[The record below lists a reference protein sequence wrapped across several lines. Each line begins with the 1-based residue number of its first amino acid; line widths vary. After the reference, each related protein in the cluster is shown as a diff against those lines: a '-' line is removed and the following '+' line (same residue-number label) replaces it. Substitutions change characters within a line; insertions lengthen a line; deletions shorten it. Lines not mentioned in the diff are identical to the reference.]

1 MQVRS
6 RGSDVPFSQ
15 LHRPS
20 MHQPVPAQGIVML
33 LEQVSR
39 MIHGAGYAQGLY
51 PAQWVALRY
60 FAEVDGPARTVSG
73 LARFQDM
80 SIAPV
85 ARTIRTLVDKGLL
98 ERRPNPRSRRADLIE
113 LTDGGR
119 ALLRH
124 DPRLPMRTLLESLDG
139 VRSEALVEALE
150 LLVREL
156 PRSNPF
162 PPRGKRRHRPPESA

>member
-1 MQVRS
+1 MQVLTRT
-6 RGSDVPFSQ
+6 SDVPFSDI
-15 LHRPS
+15 HRS
-20 MHQPVPAQGIVML
+20 LMQKPVPAQGIVML

-60 FAEVDGPARTVSG
+60 FAEVDVPARTASG

-113 LTDGGR
+113 VTENGR
-119 ALLRH
+119 TLLRH
-124 DPRLPMRTLLESLDG
+124 DPRMPLRTLLEGLDG
-139 VRSEALVEALE
+139 TRNEALVEALE
-150 LLVREL
+150 VLVREL
-156 PRSNPF
+156 PRSSPF
-162 PPRGKRRHRPPESA
+162 PPRGRRRT

>member
-1 MQVRS
+1 
-6 RGSDVPFSQ
+6 
-15 LHRPS
+15 
-20 MHQPVPAQGIVML
+20 MHKPIAPQGIVML

-60 FAEVDGPARTVSG
+60 FAEVDVPARTASG

-98 ERRPNPRSRRADLIE
+98 VRRPNPRSRRADLIE
-113 LTDGGR
+113 VTDSGR
-119 ALLRH
+119 ALLQH
-124 DPRLPMRTLLESLDG
+124 DPRLPLRNLLEALDG
-139 VRSEALVEALE
+139 ARSEALVEALE
-150 LLVREL
+150 ILVREL
-156 PRSNPF
+156 PRSSPF
-162 PPRGKRRHRPPESA
+162 PPRGRRRT

>member
-1 MQVRS
+1 MQFLS
-6 RGSDVPFSQ
+6 RNTGVPFSDI
-15 LHRPS
+15 HRS
-20 MHQPVPAQGIVML
+20 LMQKPVPAQGIVML

-60 FAEVDGPARTVSG
+60 FAEVDVPARTASG

-85 ARTIRTLVDKGLL
+85 ARTIRTLVEKGLL

-113 LTDGGR
+113 VTESGR
-119 ALLRH
+119 TLLQQ
-124 DPRLPMRTLLESLDG
+124 DPRLPLRTLLDGLDG
-139 VRSEALVEALE
+139 IDLLKAL
-150 LLVREL
+150 
-156 PRSNPF
+156 
-162 PPRGKRRHRPPESA
+162 RRAIASAASPSAASSTA